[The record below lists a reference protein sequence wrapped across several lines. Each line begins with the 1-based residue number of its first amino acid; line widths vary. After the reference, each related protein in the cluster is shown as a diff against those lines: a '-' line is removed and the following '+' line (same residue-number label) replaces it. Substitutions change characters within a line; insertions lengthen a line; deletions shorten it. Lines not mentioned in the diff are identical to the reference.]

1 MTLKTITVYASSSD
15 RVDDIYK
22 KAGFDLGVA
31 IAREGWQQVNGGGS
45 TGLMRSASDGALS
58 VGGAVKVVILRHFAE
73 KGYLHPE
80 VEDVVYQE
88 NMPGRKKGLYELG
101 DAFIC
106 LPGGLGTF
114 EELMEVLSWRQLGF
128 HKKALALLNVDG
140 YYDPIHQ
147 MIQLSIDRGFVAP
160 GFGSSYLLS
169 DDIGE
174 IVDWLKSYEPEEF
187 SIDSKV

>member
-80 VEDVVYQE
+80 VEDVVYEE
-88 NMPGRKKGLYELG
+88 NMPGRKKGKSWECEL
-101 DAFIC
+101 
-106 LPGGLGTF
+106 LPQAITLSEAPAASTGVRLRSTDGASWVAVEAGVLG
-114 EELMEVLSWRQLGF
+114 
-128 HKKALALLNVDG
+128 H
-140 YYDPIHQ
+140 
-147 MIQLSIDRGFVAP
+147 
-160 GFGSSYLLS
+160 
-169 DDIGE
+169 
-174 IVDWLKSYEPEEF
+174 
-187 SIDSKV
+187 